1 MNDLEVERLKY
12 AVEHGRVMW
21 TPDSHTARYVKQI
34 ATHVEEGVDAPC
46 AIFDRG
52 EYAVLWNCEL
62 REFVVV
68 NDIGG

>member
-1 MNDLEVERLKY
+1 MRLNM
-12 AVEHGRVMW
+12 VVLCGR
-21 TPDSHTARYVKQI
+21 QI
-34 ATHVEEGVDAPC
+34 PIRPC